1 MYIPDKYLEQD
12 WSLQEDLIKKYPLA
26 TIITNGKDG
35 LIANHIPFVLQTDAE
50 SGKKYLHAHIAKMN
64 HQIPSLKESSEVL
77 VIFQTDD
84 SYISPSY
91 YPTKQETHKVVP
103 TWDFGAIH
111 IYGTPTIIDDTKW
124 VRGQLDDLTEQQE
137 KELTQWTVDEAPERY
152 VELLQKSICG
162 LQIEIKRT
170 ECKMKFEQKMKEQ
183 DIKGTICGLAKGGK
197 KTVSDFVAK
206 CNRFE

>member
-1 MYIPDKYLEQD
+1 MYIPDIYLEQD

-26 TIITNGKDG
+26 TVVTNGKEG
-35 LIANHIPFVLQTDAE
+35 LIANHIPFVLRTDSE
-50 SGKKYLHAHIAKMN
+50 SGKKYLHAHLAKVN
-64 HQIPSLKESSEVL
+64 HQIPSLKESTEVL

-111 IYGTPTIIDDTKW
+111 IYGKPRIIDDKTW
-124 VRGQLDDLTEQQE
+124 VRSQLDALTEQQE

-152 VELLQKSICG
+152 VELIQKSICG
-162 LQIEIKRT
+162 LEIEIERT

-183 DIKGTICGLAKGGK
+183 DIKGTICGLAKDGK
-197 KTVSDFVAK
+197 QKVSDFVAK
-206 CNRFE
+206 CNHFA

>member
-1 MYIPDKYLEQD
+1 MYIPDIYLEQD

-26 TIITNGKDG
+26 TVVTNGKEG
-35 LIANHIPFVLQTDAE
+35 LIANHIPFVLRTDSE
-50 SGKKYLHAHIAKMN
+50 SGKKYLHAHLAKVN
-64 HQIPSLKESSEVL
+64 HQIPSLKESTEVL

-111 IYGTPTIIDDTKW
+111 IYGKPRIIDDKTW
-124 VRGQLDDLTEQQE
+124 VRSQLDALTEQQE

-152 VELLQKSICG
+152 VELKQKSICG
-162 LQIEIKRT
+162 LEIEIERT

-183 DIKGTICGLAKGGK
+183 DIKGTICGLAKDGK
-197 KTVSDFVAK
+197 QKVSDFVAK
-206 CNRFE
+206 CNHFA